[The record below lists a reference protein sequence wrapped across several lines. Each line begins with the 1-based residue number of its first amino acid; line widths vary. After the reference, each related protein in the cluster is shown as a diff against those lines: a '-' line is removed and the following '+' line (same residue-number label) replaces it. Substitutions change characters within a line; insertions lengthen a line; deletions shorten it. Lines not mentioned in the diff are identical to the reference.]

1 MSEEA
6 FDMDFKDRALK
17 SLADDVS
24 RIRERQEVHA
34 EKIDKL
40 ERADLLKEH
49 RINDLSDK
57 LSRIEENTT
66 WLKRTITN
74 ALIVASLA
82 AAGSIF
88 VWLVTSR

>member
-6 FDMDFKDRALK
+6 FDMDLKDRALK

-24 RIRERQEVHA
+24 RIREKQEVQA

-74 ALIVASLA
+74 ALIVASLGA
-82 AAGSIF
+82 VGSIL

>member
-6 FDMDFKDRALK
+6 IDMDLKDRALK

-24 RIRERQEVHA
+24 RIRERQEVQA

-66 WLKRTITN
+66 WLKRTVTN
-74 ALIVASLA
+74 ALIVASLGA
-82 AAGSIF
+82 VGSIV
-88 VWLVTSR
+88 VWLITSR